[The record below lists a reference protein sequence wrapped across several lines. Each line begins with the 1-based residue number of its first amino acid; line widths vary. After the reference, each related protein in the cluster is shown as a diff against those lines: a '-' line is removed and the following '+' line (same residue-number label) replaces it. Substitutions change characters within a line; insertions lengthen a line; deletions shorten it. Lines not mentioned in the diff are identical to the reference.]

1 MGSKKQPRNKPTS
14 SSQNTSSGGS
24 TQKSLPPLQHTSNTD
39 DTNIPPPSDDQEDFC
54 QRFFGDPLFSN
65 LNVALLFLL
74 ATFLPMLVW
83 IPHVIHEYAKLR
95 QSTLA
100 EGERLKR
107 MEQSRIDLIH
117 PTDHHDTVEHEV
129 LRRMMVE
136 GEVIIQTPFSED
148 DVAVFEEDV
157 FGIKS
162 DSAAVGA
169 QDGEAS
175 SLLPRKPVVLP
186 KLCPDGRTMGFDN
199 WFTLRDAISEA
210 NSLAAEDFLRWNKYL
225 VMSLE
230 DPELEEP
237 IFPIPDPFVICPGA
251 KLNQRH
257 PPRQSLLAWLTSFV
271 VQEQKSIYK
280 PSKNKLSSI
289 FINAE
294 DITIECD
301 RCLVDLPGT
310 HFSFGPHARNV
321 WIKNNPIGSINM
333 EGGNIGGTMN
343 AGCVADVNSTS
354 SVTFYRCSIDDHKH
368 GPRRANVGAEPNDR
382 IMVCVSGGKDSATLL
397 HLLMQMQNR
406 LASIGTPFDLVA
418 VHLNQM
424 QPGYDGR
431 PLIDWLDKLGVE
443 YQIVTEDT
451 YSIVTDK
458 TPENKAYCSLCSR
471 LRRGILYSI
480 AHELGCNKIALGH
493 HGDDAMQ
500 TLLLNMIHGGSMK
513 AIPARYFS
521 SSRNVHILRP
531 LITCTESDIAEF
543 AKQMKFPILPCNLCG
558 SQDDLHRGKAKL
570 LVDAMESMNPNARR
584 NVIKS
589 LGNVRPSHLLD
600 ENLRDACGL
609 DRVTGSVL
617 DEDRARL
624 IGEAKHDAMSSDEVI
639 DREEQIGGLEIH
651 NPTSFIESLL

>member
-1 MGSKKQPRNKPTS
+1 MFVSVAS
-14 SSQNTSSGGS
+14 FS
-24 TQKSLPPLQHTSNTD
+24 TTVNGISTRAKHLLMTSNTS
-39 DTNIPPPSDDQEDFC
+39 NNDQLSPE
-54 QRFFGDPLFSN
+54 
-65 LNVALLFLL
+65 VEK
-74 ATFLPMLVW
+74 
-83 IPHVIHEYAKLR
+83 I
-95 QSTLA
+95 
-100 EGERLKR
+100 
-107 MEQSRIDLIH
+107 QSRLLKS
-117 PTDHHDTVEHEV
+117 
-129 LRRMMVE
+129 LRHV
-136 GEVIIQTPFSED
+136 
-148 DVAVFEEDV
+148 
-157 FGIKS
+157 
-162 DSAAVGA
+162 
-169 QDGEAS
+169 
-175 SLLPRKPVVLP
+175 SLRYSML
-186 KLCPDGRTMGFDN
+186 
-199 WFTLRDAISEA
+199 
-210 NSLAAEDFLRWNKYL
+210 
-225 VMSLE
+225 
-230 DPELEEP
+230 
-237 IFPIPDPFVICPGA
+237 
-251 KLNQRH
+251 
-257 PPRQSLLAWLTSFV
+257 
-271 VQEQKSIYK
+271 
-280 PSKNKLSSI
+280 
-289 FINAE
+289 
-294 DITIECD
+294 
-301 RCLVDLPGT
+301 
-310 HFSFGPHARNV
+310 
-321 WIKNNPIGSINM
+321 
-333 EGGNIGGTMN
+333 
-343 AGCVADVNSTS
+343 
-354 SVTFYRCSIDDHKH
+354 
-368 GPRRANVGAEPNDR
+368 EPNDR

-443 YQIVTEDT
+443 YKIVTEDT

-513 AIPARYFS
+513 AMPARYFS

-624 IGEAKHDAMSSDEVI
+624 IGEAKYDAMSSDEVI